1 LDNTERRSL
10 DNRADTVLTRITEKT
25 VKQLRP
31 PQEGNAIVWDREIPG
46 FGVRITSKGVVSFVL
61 NYRLR
66 ARERRYTIGRFPVL
80 SPTAA
85 RNEAIKLRGNIQ
97 NGIDPLAQRADDR
110 SSPTMV
116 DLAHDYMERHAK
128 PYKRPKSISS
138 DRSMID
144 SLILPKLGRHKVSS
158 VTRRDLENIHR
169 QLKPTPYQ
177 ANRVLALLSKMFS
190 LAQEWGWSVHNPTRG
205 IPKYQEQKRTR
216 WLSPKELSR
225 LLPVLD
231 RYARQDVANAVR
243 LLLLTGAREGELLS
257 STWDQFNLPQGFWTK
272 PSHHT
277 KQKRTEHTPL
287 SAAALAILNKMAVAK
302 NSTFLFPGRKPG
314 QHLKKLTVY
323 WIGICKTAKIE
334 GVRIHDLRHTF
345 GSHLAS
351 SGTSLHIIGRL
362 LGHTQ
367 PQTTARYAHL
377 ADQPLKEAA
386 DRFAEIYGATE
397 KKP

>member
-1 LDNTERRSL
+1 M
-10 DNRADTVLTRITEKT
+10 ALTRITDKT
-25 VKQLRP
+25 IKKLNP
-31 PQEGNAIVWDREIPG
+31 PPEGNSIAWDRGIPG

-66 ARERRYTIGRFPVL
+66 ARERRYTIGRFPML
-80 SPTAA
+80 STTAA
-85 RNEAIKLRGNIQ
+85 RNQAIKLRNNIQ

-110 SSPTMV
+110 SAPTMV

-128 PYKRPKSISS
+128 PYKRPKSICG
-138 DRSMID
+138 DQSMID

-158 VTRRDLENIHR
+158 VTRRDLENLHR

-177 ANRVLALLSKMFS
+177 ANRLLSLLSKMFS
-190 LAQEWGWSVHNPTRG
+190 LAQEWSWSVRNPARG
-205 IPKYQEQKRTR
+205 IPKYQEHKRTR
-216 WLSPKELSR
+216 WLSPEELSR

-231 RYARQDVANAVR
+231 QYGHQDVANAVR

-287 SAAALAILNKMAVAK
+287 SGAALAILNKMAVAK
-302 NSTFLFPGRKPG
+302 KSTFLFPGRKPG
-314 QHLKKLTVY
+314 QHLKKLHGY
-323 WIGICKTAKIE
+323 WVGIRKAAKIE

-386 DRFAEIYGATE
+386 DRVAEIYESTE

>member
-1 LDNTERRSL
+1 M
-10 DNRADTVLTRITEKT
+10 LTRITEKT
-25 VKQLRP
+25 VKKLRP

-110 SSPTMV
+110 SAPTMV

-144 SLILPKLGRHKVSS
+144 SLILPRLGRHKVSS

-190 LAQEWGWSVHNPTRG
+190 LAQEWGWSDRNPTRG

-287 SAAALAILNKMAVAK
+287 SAAALAILNKMAFAK

-345 GSHLAS
+345 ASHLAS

-386 DRFAEIYGATE
+386 DRVAEIYGATE